1 MAWYF
6 TRDRPRLVRSPHGGQ
21 TGFGSL
27 CGPRREPTG
36 WNRARGACRTSACGH
51 SWSWRPS
58 WNVFVLGS
66 RGISESGVRKGKR
79 RPKEEIPRAK
89 LKWNR
94 RNPQVCTIFEWHFP
108 LESLCFERAGGRGSY
123 CPRPAGN
130 MAQAS
135 AALWGRVTDRART
148 PSPTSSGWKTIAWPC
163 SRRRPG
169 RAARRSVPQQQV
181 RRARG
186 PAPLPSAVVQPPAH
200 GPATLLSATGR
211 KSHTQRAVELRR
223 KAHLGGIKR

>member
-1 MAWYF
+1 MACYF
-6 TRDRPRLVRSPHGGQ
+6 TRGRPRLVRPLLGGQ
-21 TGFGSL
+21 TGFGSPVR
-27 CGPRREPTG
+27 GRGEPTG

-51 SWSWRPS
+51 S
-58 WNVFVLGS
+58 LGMCLS
-66 RGISESGVRKGKR
+66 LEAESGISESGVRKGKR
-79 RPKEEIPRAK
+79 HPKEEIPRAK

-108 LESLCFERAGGRGSY
+108 LESLCFERAGGWGSY

-135 AALWGRVTDRART
+135 AALWGRVADRART
-148 PSPTSSGWKTIAWPC
+148 PSPTSSGWRTIAWPC

-186 PAPLPSAVVQPPAH
+186 PAPLPSAVVQPPAQ

-211 KSHTQRAVELRR
+211 KSHTQRAAELRR
-223 KAHLGGIKR
+223 KAHLGGLKR

>member
-27 CGPRREPTG
+27 CGAEAGTNRMESSTRGLPDLGVWPFLVLEAILECVCPWKPWDLGIGCAQRE
-36 WNRARGACRTSACGH
+36 
-51 SWSWRPS
+51 
-58 WNVFVLGS
+58 
-66 RGISESGVRKGKR
+66 
-79 RPKEEIPRAK
+79 KEEIPRAK

-108 LESLCFERAGGRGSY
+108 LESLCFERAGGWGSY

-135 AALWGRVTDRART
+135 AALWGRVADRART
-148 PSPTSSGWKTIAWPC
+148 PSPTSSGWRTIAWPC

-186 PAPLPSAVVQPPAH
+186 PAPLPSAVVQPPAQ

-211 KSHTQRAVELRR
+211 KSHTQRAAELRR
-223 KAHLGGIKR
+223 KAHLGGLKR